1 MIIQEL
7 MGEYRLANPSI
18 FVILNPSAATR
29 VALRTGY
36 AQRSE
41 ESQQWKSSQFRRWDS
56 SLAIRIAA
64 QNDSRWEYPP
74 FISERS

>member
-36 AQRSE
+36 A
-41 ESQQWKSSQFRRWDS
+41 
-56 SLAIRIAA
+56 
-64 QNDSRWEYPP
+64 
-74 FISERS
+74 